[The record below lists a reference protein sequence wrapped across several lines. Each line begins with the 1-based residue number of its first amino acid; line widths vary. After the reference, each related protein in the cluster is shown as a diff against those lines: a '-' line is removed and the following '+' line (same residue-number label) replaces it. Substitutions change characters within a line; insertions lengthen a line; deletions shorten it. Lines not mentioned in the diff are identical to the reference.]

1 MDKLIKPWRLAALI
15 ALIAVL
21 TVIFLISLYRLQIV
35 DGANYYAQSQ
45 NSNVTRNTVV
55 AARGNILDRY
65 GRALTSNR
73 VCNNLSINAAEL
85 FEQEDPNAIIL
96 ELTRAVE
103 DSGGKYTDTLPITKE
118 PPFEYVPNMTES
130 QKIRL
135 EAYLKENKLP
145 VSTTAVELMAFFR
158 EKFEIDNNYTAEE
171 MRTVAGVRY
180 EIKIRYI
187 INTSDYVFAEDVSID
202 LISKLMENGVPGF
215 TVSPSY
221 VREYKT
227 KYAAHLLGYVGFMN
241 PEEYKNYRN
250 EGYPLNAIV
259 GRSGVEKAFESYL
272 HGVDGEARVTQTRAG
287 TVIDTHYTK
296 EPQPGNHSYLTI
308 DLALQEVSENSLSAY
323 IANTNEQRKKDNEI
337 YEAMGEKKKIK
348 DMIPAGAIAVVK
360 VDTGEPLALVS
371 APSFD
376 PATLLEDYDAL
387 REDENAPL
395 VNRALSGTYAPGS
408 TFKPVTALAA
418 LNEKKVST
426 GTGIYDAGVFDKYRY
441 SEHDYA
447 PTCWL
452 YPKGSHGTVN
462 VTEAIKVSCN
472 YYFYTI
478 GDMLEIDKLEA
489 YARRFGLGEHTGIE
503 LPEEIGVMSNRKYKE
518 EVTGGEPWH
527 NGDMLQTAIGQYHS
541 VFTPLQLANY
551 TAALANNGNRYEASI
566 LKAVRSYDYSQSL
579 YEREPKIAGTVALPQ
594 EYYDA
599 VKQGL
604 YEVANDMDGTA
615 YKIFGNSPYKVAA
628 KTGTAQL
635 GENITNN
642 GVFICYAPYDNPEI
656 AVAVVVEKGGSGSEI
671 ATIARDILD
680 YYFAFKNSAVSIE
693 AENSLL
699 K

>member
-1 MDKLIKPWRLAALI
+1 MDKLVKPWRLAALLG
-15 ALIAVL
+15 LIAVL
-21 TVIFLISLYRLQIV
+21 TVIFIISLYRLQIV
-35 DGANYYAQSQ
+35 EGAAYYAQSQ
-45 NSNVTRNTVV
+45 NSIVTTNTVV

-73 VCNNLSINAAEL
+73 VCNNLNINAEEL
-85 FEQEDPNAIIL
+85 FEQENPNAIIL
-96 ELTRAVE
+96 ELARAVE

-118 PPFEYVPNMTES
+118 PPFEYVPNMTDL
-130 QKIRL
+130 QKTRL
-135 EAYLKENKLP
+135 EAYFKANKLP

-158 EKFEIDNNYTAEE
+158 EAFKIDNNYTAQE
-171 MRTVAGVRY
+171 MRTVVGVRY
-180 EIKIRYI
+180 EIKIRYV

-221 VREYKT
+221 IREYKT
-227 KYAAHLLGYVGFMN
+227 KYAAHLLGYVGMMN

-250 EGYPLNAIV
+250 DDYPLNAIV
-259 GRSGVEKAFESYL
+259 GKGGAEKAFESYL
-272 HGVDGEARVTQTRAG
+272 HGVDGSARVTQTRAG
-287 TVIDTHYTK
+287 TVIETFYTK

-308 DLALQEVSENSLSAY
+308 DLALQEISENSLNSY
-323 IANTNEQRKKDNEI
+323 IANTNEQRKKNNEI
-337 YEAMGEKKKIK
+337 YKATGEEKKIM
-348 DMIPAGAIAVVK
+348 DMIPAGAIAVIK
-360 VDTGEPLALVS
+360 IDGGEPLALVS

-376 PATLLEDYDAL
+376 PSTLLDDYDAL
-387 REDENAPL
+387 LEDENRPL
-395 VNRALSGTYAPGS
+395 INRALSGIYAPGS

-426 GTGIYDAGVFDKYRY
+426 GTEIYDAGIFDKY
-441 SEHDYA
+441 EDYK
-447 PTCWL
+447 PKCWIH
-452 YPKGSHGTVN
+452 PHGSHGSVN
-462 VTEAIKVSCN
+462 VTGAIKVSCN

-518 EVTGGEPWH
+518 EVTGGEPWR
-527 NGDMLQTAIGQYHS
+527 NGDMLQTAIGQYQS

-551 TAALANNGNRYEASI
+551 TAALAGNGNRYEARI
-566 LKAVRSYDYSQSL
+566 LKAVRSYDYSQSI

-604 YEVANDMDGTA
+604 YEVANDIDGTA
-615 YKIFGNSPYKVAA
+615 YKIFGNAPYKVAA

-642 GVFICYAPYDNPEI
+642 GVFICYAPYDKPEI
-656 AVAVVVEKGGSGSEI
+656 AIAVVVEKGGAGGEI
-671 ATIARDILD
+671 ATIAKDILD
-680 YYFAFKNSAVSIE
+680 YYFAFKNSAVSVE
-693 AENSLL
+693 TENGLL